1 MKRYSLTEGPAF
13 SIPSNIV
20 VTAYQNIYIYISF
33 QCEYLNA
40 MVQIK
45 QWLRFQIIADQPYC
59 IQLTTTAWLAMN
71 CESPRICYLV
81 DNGLVIWL
89 WLGNAI

>member
-1 MKRYSLTEGPAF
+1 
-13 SIPSNIV
+13 
-20 VTAYQNIYIYISF
+20 
-33 QCEYLNA
+33 

-71 CESPRICYLV
+71 CESPRICYLL